1 MKKLLLLLLYIP
13 ATFIAQS
20 NTEVFVFDLLKEGN
34 GYQLIH
40 KKNISNNPGYDSQP
54 FFYENDKIIFA
65 STRNGQTD
73 ILLYN
78 LKDNTKRFISN
89 SPKGG
94 EYSPQKIPNSKN
106 ISAVRLD
113 NSGLQRFYSY
123 NIKTGK
129 DKELIKD
136 FKIAYPAWYNKDT
149 LIAVTIVNDALEL
162 FIFNLKNKIN
172 SAVAKNVGRSVHK
185 IPNSNLV
192 SFISKETTDNWLVK
206 SLNPK
211 TKEIKTITP
220 VGKSEDITWLP
231 NGTLLIANGKEIL
244 KFNPKKDSLPK
255 LFFSFIDE
263 NSMNIS
269 RIAVNSDGTKIAL
282 VAEESP

>member
-1 MKKLLLLLLYIP
+1 MKKILLLLLHIP

-20 NTEVFVFDLLKEGN
+20 NTEVFVFDLLKEEN
-34 GYQLIH
+34 KYQLIH
-40 KKNISNNPGYDSQP
+40 KKNTSNNPGYDSQP
-54 FFYENDKIIFA
+54 FFYDNDKIIFA

-89 SPKGG
+89 SSEGG
-94 EYSPQKIPNSKN
+94 EYSPQKRPNSKN

-136 FKIAYPAWYNKDT
+136 FKIAYPAWYNKNT
-149 LIAVTIVNDALEL
+149 LIAVTIFNDALEL
-162 FIFNLKNKIN
+162 FIFDLKNKIN

-220 VGKSEDITWLP
+220 IGKSEDITWLP

>member
-1 MKKLLLLLLYIP
+1 
-13 ATFIAQS
+13 
-20 NTEVFVFDLLKEGN
+20 
-34 GYQLIH
+34 
-40 KKNISNNPGYDSQP
+40 
-54 FFYENDKIIFA
+54 
-65 STRNGQTD
+65 
-73 ILLYN
+73 LYN

-113 NSGLQRFYSY
+113 NSGLQLFYSY
-123 NIKTGK
+123 NFKTGK
-129 DKELIKD
+129 DEELIKD
-136 FKIAYPAWYNKDT
+136 FKIAYPAWYNKNT

-162 FIFNLKNKIN
+162 FIFDLKNKIN
-172 SAVAKNVGRSVHK
+172 NTVAKNVGRSVHK

-192 SFISKETTDNWLVK
+192 RFISKENIENWLVK

-220 VGKSEDITWLP
+220 IGKSEDITWLP
-231 NGTLLIANGKEIL
+231 NATLLIAAGKAIY
-244 KFNPKKDSLPK
+244 KFSSKKDSSPN
-255 LFFSFIDE
+255 LFFDFSNE
-263 NSMNIS
+263 NIMNIS

-282 VAEESP
+282 VAEKSP